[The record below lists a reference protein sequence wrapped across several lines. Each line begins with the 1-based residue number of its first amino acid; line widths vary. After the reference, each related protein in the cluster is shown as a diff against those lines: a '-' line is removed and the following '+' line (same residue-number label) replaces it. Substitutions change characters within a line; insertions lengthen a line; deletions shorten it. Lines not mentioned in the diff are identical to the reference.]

1 MLKKS
6 WSSSNNN
13 MIYNKNMKRIVVI
26 ILCSF
31 LFACA
36 NKEETIEEI
45 KETEEPCSFESDC
58 GPHDKKEV
66 VEEVIM
72 KLMINEEVLEVEWE
86 NNEAVEALK
95 EIVKENDLSIQ
106 LSKYGGF
113 EQVGDIGYDL
123 PTSDTQI
130 TTEPGDIM
138 LYTGNQMVI
147 FYGNNSW
154 SYTRLGKIKNK
165 SNEEL
170 KELLGNED
178 IIVNLIIDN

>member
-1 MLKKS
+1 
-6 WSSSNNN
+6 
-13 MIYNKNMKRIVVI
+13 MKRIVVI

-66 VEEVIM
+66 IEEVIM

-95 EIVKENDLSIQ
+95 EIVKESDLSIQ

-113 EQVGDIGYDL
+113 EQVGDIGYYI
-123 PTSDTQI
+123 Q
-130 TTEPGDIM
+130 
-138 LYTGNQMVI
+138 VI
-147 FYGNNSW
+147 KW
-154 SYTRLGKIKNK
+154 
-165 SNEEL
+165 
-170 KELLGNED
+170 
-178 IIVNLIIDN
+178 

>member
-1 MLKKS
+1 
-6 WSSSNNN
+6 
-13 MIYNKNMKRIVVI
+13 
-26 ILCSF
+26 
-31 LFACA
+31 
-36 NKEETIEEI
+36 
-45 KETEEPCSFESDC
+45 
-58 GPHDKKEV
+58 
-66 VEEVIM
+66 
-72 KLMINEEVLEVEWE
+72 MINEEVLEVEWE

-138 LYTGNQMVI
+138 LYTDNQMVI